1 MACVS
6 AALCLESVMG
16 LTTSWL
22 GILDDNTTLLLSQAL
37 ALPPHTEDDMGQCPG
52 GTLPPQLLLY

>member
-1 MACVS
+1 
-6 AALCLESVMG
+6 MG